1 MKKFVIATL
10 MAVTAF
16 STSAVQANA
25 LTKSYS
31 EKDLLGKWQCDTKT
45 DDLALNYVAEY
56 RPDQKLLEKGDFD
69 MTLDDTVFSYQIS
82 GVSSYQIKGNQIIS
96 ILSDIEYMKPKHR
109 AETLQKMKEDDTLAD
124 IDSFFGKLITLQAGI
139 EQSLEIRTL
148 NQKMMVLYDA
158 EDESIV
164 NCKRIK

>member
-16 STSAVQANA
+16 STSAVQANT

-31 EKDLLGKWQCDTKT
+31 NKDLIGKWQCENKT
-45 DDLALNYVAEY
+45 DDMAFDYVAEY
-56 RPDQKLLEKGDFD
+56 RADQKLLEKGDFD
-69 MTLDDTVFSYQIS
+69 MTVDDTVFSYQFSGIS
-82 GVSSYQIKGNQIIS
+82 AYKIKGNQIIS
-96 ILSDIEYMKPKHR
+96 TFSDLEYMKPKHR
-109 AETLQKMKEDDTLAD
+109 VETLQKIKENDALAD
-124 IDSFFGKLITLQAGI
+124 MDRFFEKLIALQTGI
-139 EQSLEIRTL
+139 EQSMEIRTL